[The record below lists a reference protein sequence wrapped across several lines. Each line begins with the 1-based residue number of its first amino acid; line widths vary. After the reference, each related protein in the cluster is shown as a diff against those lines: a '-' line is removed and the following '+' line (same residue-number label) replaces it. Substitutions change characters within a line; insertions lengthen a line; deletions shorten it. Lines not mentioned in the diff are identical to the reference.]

1 MPFESTPQASTNSLI
16 AVEGVPDFWTR
27 IASARHVSLFLDYD
41 GTLAPF
47 HVDRMLA
54 VPLPGTIEAIQAIRD
69 GADTDVMIVSGRP
82 VAEILALL
90 GNLDLIIVG
99 SHGYEV
105 FRPDGS
111 QHVANISPEQATIL
125 DRVYEEALGIFD
137 PDRLERKAASVAAH
151 FRGLDPQKVAE
162 IETRL
167 DARWR
172 AIGSGPLVEYR
183 PFNGG
188 LELRAIG
195 RTKGTVISEMLE
207 IAPKDTLPVYIG
219 DDETDE
225 DAFGVLVGLGI
236 GIKVGPM
243 EAVTK
248 ADGRLPDSKAVL
260 RLLRDWC
267 TARNGA

>member
-1 MPFESTPQASTNSLI
+1 M
-16 AVEGVPDFWTR
+16 R
-27 IASARHVSLFLDYD
+27 
-41 GTLAPF
+41 
-47 HVDRMLA
+47 A
-54 VPLPGTIEAIQAIRD
+54 VPLPGTIDAIQQIRS
-69 GADTDVMIVSGRP
+69 GGDTEVMIVSGRP

-111 QHVANISPEQATIL
+111 KHVANISPEQATIL
-125 DRVYEEALGIFD
+125 DRVYDEALRIFD

-151 FRGLDPQKVAE
+151 FRGLDPQQVAD
-162 IETRL
+162 IEERL
-167 DARWR
+167 EARWR

-195 RTKGTVISEMLE
+195 RTKGTAISEMLE
-207 IAPKDTLPVYIG
+207 IAPQATLPVYNG

-225 DAFGVLVGLGI
+225 DAFGVLAGHGI
-236 GIKVGPM
+236 GIKVGSM
-243 EAVTK
+243 DAVTT
-248 ADGRLPDSKAVL
+248 ASGRLPDSMAVL
-260 RLLRDWC
+260 QLLRDWC
-267 TARNGA
+267 MARNGA